1 MNLEI
6 ECNSVLINSYQKD
19 GSVKLDLQHVETD
32 FINQLSVEDIC
43 INVVSQEEL
52 FNELMTFDCMP
63 EVLHKY
69 LEEQG
74 YIFNKA

>member
-1 MNLEI
+1 MDLKI
-6 ECNSVLINSYQKD
+6 ECDDIRIDTSHGNNQ
-19 GSVKLDLQHVETD
+19 VKIELSNVDTD

-43 INVVSQEEL
+43 INVNSQEEL
-52 FNELMTFDCMP
+52 FDELMTFDCMP

-69 LEEQG
+69 LEKQG

>member
-1 MNLEI
+1 MDLKI
-6 ECNSVLINSYQKD
+6 ECDDIRIDTSHGNNQ
-19 GSVKLDLQHVETD
+19 VKIELTNVDTD

-43 INVVSQEEL
+43 INVNSQEEL
-52 FNELMTFDCMP
+52 FDELMTFDCMP

-69 LEEQG
+69 LEESG